1 MNGKVRGKILLN
13 KDLTEK
19 EIEEIA
25 SQIENVKTHIG
36 DSQIKK
42 SIYVKDKLLNFVI

>member
-1 MNGKVRGKILLN
+1 MKN
-13 KDLTEK
+13 KFASQNDLTEK

-25 SQIENVKTHIG
+25 SQIENVKIHIG